1 MTQRKLKAE
10 HILSNGQTLQVMSGT
25 GRDMINAERVAP
37 KGSTM
42 GLAMA
47 LTASKIQIDGRPV
60 TYDEFVDMDEDLVQE
75 IILFV
80 NPDKDQKENF
90 TSQPKT

>member
-10 HILSNGQTLQVMSGT
+10 HILSNGQKLQVMSGT

-47 LTASKIQIDGRPV
+47 LTASKIQIDGKPV